1 MFDKLFEI
9 IQAIFTSLVPFVVLQ
24 PFEAG
29 VLVRFGTFKR
39 VLEPGFHWVYPFHI
53 DVVWNEHTTPRTE
66 HLHGLSTTTKDG
78 KSIGFDA
85 VVTYQVNDI
94 KKAML
99 DVTLMKDAIADTCMG
114 IIGTELTNS
123 TWDEVMHGST
133 VEGLTKACRAR
144 GWRWGIEIL
153 SVQLA
158 GVSIVKNIRLS
169 GMGSATH
176 PQLLGEHLT

>member
-9 IQAIFTSLVPFVVLQ
+9 LQSIFSSLIPWVVLQ

-29 VLVRFGTFKR
+29 VLVRLGKFVR
-39 VLEPGFHWVYPFHI
+39 VLEPGFHWCFPFSI
-53 DVVWNEHTTPRTE
+53 DTVWHEHTTPRTE

-99 DVTLMKDAIADTCMG
+99 DVTMMKDAVADTCMG
-114 IIGTELTNS
+114 IIGTELTGS
-123 TWDEVMHGST
+123 TWDEVLHGTT

-153 SVQLA
+153 SIQLA
-158 GVSIVKNIRLS
+158 GVCIVKNIRLS
-169 GMGSATH
+169 GNGALNAA
-176 PQLLGEHLT
+176 PLGEHLG